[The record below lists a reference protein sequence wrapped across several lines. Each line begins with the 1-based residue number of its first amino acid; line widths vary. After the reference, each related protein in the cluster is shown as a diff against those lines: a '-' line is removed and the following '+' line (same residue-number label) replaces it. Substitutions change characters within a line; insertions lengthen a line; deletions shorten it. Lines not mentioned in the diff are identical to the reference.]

1 MINGRH
7 GLDVGVEIEIDV
19 DIDRKGS
26 SNETVIQVT
35 PLNRLGSQ
43 PMKLDLLSSGL
54 KLSCLFDDAMPN

>member
-7 GLDVGVEIEIDV
+7 GLDVGVEIDIDV

-35 PLNRLGSQ
+35 PLSRLGSQ
-43 PMKLDLLSSGL
+43 TMKLDLLSVGV
-54 KLSCLFDDAMPN
+54 KFTFLFDDAHA